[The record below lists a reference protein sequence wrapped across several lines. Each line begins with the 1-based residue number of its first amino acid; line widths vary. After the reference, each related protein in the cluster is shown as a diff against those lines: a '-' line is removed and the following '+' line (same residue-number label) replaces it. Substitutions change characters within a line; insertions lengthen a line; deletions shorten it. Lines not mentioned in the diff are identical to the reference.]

1 MLPHSIPCCSLN
13 RGHPITLPL
22 WECHQPPPPPPPERY
37 NHHCTRPTN
46 AVPERHRRRARPG
59 RAARSGVDAVGADL
73 DARVVEDL
81 LELVGRDRLLL
92 YEQLRQRVQRR
103 PVVQQ
108 QVLGLGVR
116 LAPRRV
122 RQSPQDPGR
131 VGRGKGGRGRGVST
145 SAKGGGLNANWGRSK
160 TQRPSGRDADSRDS
174 VSHAMDAGRGR
185 RRHTQTRE
193 SAREGPSEGRAK
205 GGWTARAVWR

>member
-1 MLPHSIPCCSLN
+1 M
-13 RGHPITLPL
+13 
-22 WECHQPPPPPPPERY
+22 
-37 NHHCTRPTN
+37 
-46 AVPERHRRRARPG
+46 PERHRRRARPG

-122 RQSPQDPGR
+122 SQSPQDPGR
-131 VGRGKGGRGRGVST
+131 VGRGKGGRG
-145 SAKGGGLNANWGRSK
+145 GGGLNER
-160 TQRPSGRDADSRDS
+160 
-174 VSHAMDAGRGR
+174 
-185 RRHTQTRE
+185 
-193 SAREGPSEGRAK
+193 K
-205 GGWTARAVWR
+205 GGWFERKLGAV